1 MLYEKTDE
9 EHPISIAEMIQ
20 NLAEDGIRA
29 ERKSV
34 YSDIEALEEFG
45 LDTVTILQ
53 ADSLNCPN

>member
-9 EHPISIAEMIQ
+9 EHPVSIAEMIQ

-45 LDTVTILQ
+45 LDIITV
-53 ADSLNCPN
+53 